1 MSVLLKIIGIAIV
14 TVTAV
19 NLIKPY
25 KPEYSFIITIIG
37 AALCFL
43 EVIAC
48 LESYFSVLKGIFSD
62 SGLSS
67 EYFSVALKAVGI
79 GYITE
84 FAADTA
90 KDNGQTAV
98 AQKIILG
105 GKAAVFI
112 LALPLIKNLL
122 DLALKLVD

>member
-43 EVIAC
+43 EAIAG
-48 LESYFSVLKGIFSD
+48 LESYFSLLKGIFAD

-67 EYFSVALKAVGI
+67 EYFRWH
-79 GYITE
+79 
-84 FAADTA
+84 
-90 KDNGQTAV
+90 
-98 AQKIILG
+98 
-105 GKAAVFI
+105 
-112 LALPLIKNLL
+112 
-122 DLALKLVD
+122 